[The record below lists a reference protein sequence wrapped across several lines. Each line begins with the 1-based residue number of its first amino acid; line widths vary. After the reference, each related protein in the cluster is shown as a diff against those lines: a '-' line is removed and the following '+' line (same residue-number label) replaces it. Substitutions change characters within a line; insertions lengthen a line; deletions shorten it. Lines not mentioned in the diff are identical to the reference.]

1 MLLLYYN
8 SRPTLV
14 DLISTSMIP
23 KPHIKS
29 TPRPSDPIG
38 VFDSGIGGL
47 SVLREL
53 QRLMPRERFVFF
65 ADQKHVPYGAKT
77 AAQLKRY
84 TGNIARFLLA
94 RRCKIIVVACN
105 TGTVYAIGHLRRSF
119 PVPFIGTVPAI
130 KPAALM
136 SKTGVVGIM
145 STPATAV
152 SPALRLLVRTHTNGM
167 RVIRVGCPGLEDL
180 VESGTVSG
188 PIVTEAIRRHLQPL
202 ITARADV
209 IVLGCTH
216 YPFLVRTIRRLSGA
230 QTIDS
235 GRAIARRTRSVLADA
250 GLLRTRGVGHSVY
263 FTNDSPEA
271 FSRVASLLLKRKIRA
286 QGLH

>member
-1 MLLLYYN
+1 M
-8 SRPTLV
+8 

-167 RVIRVGCPGLEDL
+167 RVIRVGCPGLRIC
-180 VESGTVSG
+180 G
-188 PIVTEAIRRHLQPL
+188 IRNRKRSDRHRGYSPSPQPL
-202 ITARADV
+202 ITARPMSS
-209 IVLGCTH
+209 C
-216 YPFLVRTIRRLSGA
+216 LVVHTIRFSFALSGDFPEHRQLIPA
-230 QTIDS
+230 ELLHGALVQCS
-235 GRAIARRTRSVLADA
+235 PMPASFARGASVIL
-250 GLLRTRGVGHSVY
+250 Y
-263 FTNDSPEA
+263 
-271 FSRVASLLLKRKIRA
+271 I
-286 QGLH
+286 